1 MAVSIK
7 KCIFAAELQYCV
19 HDLIKRKKMAR
30 FIDPRVDWAF
40 KRIFGSEDTKEC
52 LITFLNGLFEDELV
66 INDVTF
72 AKTEKLGLR
81 PDDRG
86 VVFDVYCITNEGK
99 HVIVEMQKKEQE
111 YFADRALYY
120 TARAIVQQGVRG
132 IWDYHL
138 APVYTVCF
146 MDFVSSSPILKEFR
160 TDLVLTDLKTRQLVS
175 DRMRIVYL
183 QLPLFDKHTEAECM
197 DIFDCW
203 IYIVKN
209 MNMFEQMP
217 FSEKYP
223 VFRKLAEIGD
233 LRKLSREE
241 LELYDEDIKNMR
253 DIYATRKFDEK
264 RGMEK
269 GMAKGMEIGMAKGM
283 EKEKLATA
291 HRLLSMGLSDE
302 QVSTVTELPL
312 EEIQKLKEQA

>member
-1 MAVSIK
+1 M
-7 KCIFAAELQYCV
+7 QYCV

-66 INDVTF
+66 IKDVTF

-86 VVFDVYCITNEGK
+86 VVFDVYCVTNEGK

-120 TARAIVQQGVRG
+120 TARAIVQQGIRG

-146 MDFVSSSPILKEFR
+146 MDFVSESPMLKEFR
-160 TDLVLTDLKTRQLVS
+160 TDLVLTDLQTRQRVS

-269 GMAKGMEIGMAKGM
+269 GRAEGRAE
-283 EKEKLATA
+283 
-291 HRLLSMGLSDE
+291 GLC
-302 QVSTVTELPL
+302 
-312 EEIQKLKEQA
+312 

>member
-1 MAVSIK
+1 
-7 KCIFAAELQYCV
+7 
-19 HDLIKRKKMAR
+19 MAR

-66 INDVTF
+66 IKDVTF

-99 HVIVEMQKKEQE
+99 HVIV
-111 YFADRALYY
+111 
-120 TARAIVQQGVRG
+120 
-132 IWDYHL
+132 
-138 APVYTVCF
+138 
-146 MDFVSSSPILKEFR
+146 
-160 TDLVLTDLKTRQLVS
+160 
-175 DRMRIVYL
+175 

-264 RGMEK
+264 KGMEIGMEK
-269 GMAKGMEIGMAKGM
+269 GMAK
-283 EKEKLATA
+283 EKIATA
-291 HRLLSMGLSDE
+291 YRLLSMGLSDE
-302 QVSTVTELPL
+302 QVSTATELPL

>member
-1 MAVSIK
+1 
-7 KCIFAAELQYCV
+7 
-19 HDLIKRKKMAR
+19 MAR

-66 INDVTF
+66 IKDVTF

-86 VVFDVYCITNEGK
+86 VVFDVYCITDEGK
-99 HVIVEMQKKEQE
+99 HIIVEMQKKEQE

-120 TARAIVQQGVRG
+120 TARAIVQQGIRG

-146 MDFVSSSPILKEFR
+146 MDFVSQSPILKEFR
-160 TDLVLTDLKTRQLVS
+160 TDLVLTDLQTRQRVS

-264 RGMEK
+264 KGIEI

-291 HRLLSMGLSDE
+291 RRLLSMGLSDE

>member
-1 MAVSIK
+1 
-7 KCIFAAELQYCV
+7 
-19 HDLIKRKKMAR
+19 MAR

-66 INDVTF
+66 IKDVTF

-146 MDFVSSSPILKEFR
+146 MDFVSDSPVLKKFR
-160 TDLVLTDLKTRQLVS
+160 TDLVLTDLQTRQQVS

-264 RGMEK
+264 K
-269 GMAKGMEIGMAKGM
+269 GIEIGMAKGRAEGRAEGM
-283 EKEKLATA
+283 AKEKLATA
-291 HRLLSMGLSDE
+291 RRLLSMGLSDE
-302 QVSTVTELPL
+302 QVATATELPL
-312 EEIQKLKEQA
+312 EEIQKMKEQA

>member
-1 MAVSIK
+1 
-7 KCIFAAELQYCV
+7 
-19 HDLIKRKKMAR
+19 MAR

-66 INDVTF
+66 IKDVTF

-81 PDDRG
+81 PGDRG
-86 VVFDVYCITNEGK
+86 VVFDVYCVTNEDK

-146 MDFVSSSPILKEFR
+146 MDFVLDSPILKKFR
-160 TDLVLTDLKTRQLVS
+160 TDLVLTDLQTHQRVS

-203 IYIVKN
+203 IYIMKN

-269 GMAKGMEIGMAKGM
+269 GMAKGRAEGKVEGKAEGKAEVARNLLAMGMSWSQIM
-283 EKEKLATA
+283 QAT
-291 HRLLSMGLSDE
+291 GL
-302 QVSTVTELPL
+302 TED
-312 EEIQKLKEQA
+312 QLKQLQS

>member
-1 MAVSIK
+1 
-7 KCIFAAELQYCV
+7 
-19 HDLIKRKKMAR
+19 MAR

-66 INDVTF
+66 IKDVTF

-86 VVFDVYCITNEGK
+86 VVF
-99 HVIVEMQKKEQE
+99 
-111 YFADRALYY
+111 
-120 TARAIVQQGVRG
+120 
-132 IWDYHL
+132 
-138 APVYTVCF
+138 
-146 MDFVSSSPILKEFR
+146 
-160 TDLVLTDLKTRQLVS
+160 

-269 GMAKGMEIGMAKGM
+269 GMAK
-283 EKEKLATA
+283 EKIATA
-291 HRLLSMGLSDE
+291 YRLLSMGLSE
-302 QVSTVTELPL
+302 AQVSTATELPL
-312 EEIQKLKEQA
+312 EEIQKIRK

>member
-1 MAVSIK
+1 
-7 KCIFAAELQYCV
+7 
-19 HDLIKRKKMAR
+19 MAR

-66 INDVTF
+66 IKDVTF

-146 MDFVSSSPILKEFR
+146 MDFVSDSPVLKKFR
-160 TDLVLTDLKTRQLVS
+160 TDLVLTDLQTRQRVS

-283 EKEKLATA
+283 AKEKIATA

-312 EEIQKLKEQA
+312 EDIQKMRKK

>member
-1 MAVSIK
+1 
-7 KCIFAAELQYCV
+7 
-19 HDLIKRKKMAR
+19 MAR

-66 INDVTF
+66 IKDVTF

-86 VVFDVYCITNEGK
+86 VVFDVYCITNEDK
-99 HVIVEMQKKEQE
+99 HIIVEMQKKEQE

-146 MDFVSSSPILKEFR
+146 MDFVSDSPVLKKFR
-160 TDLVLTDLKTRQLVS
+160 TDLVLTDLQTRQRVS

-203 IYIVKN
+203 IYIMKN

-264 RGMEK
+264 K
-269 GMAKGMEIGMAKGM
+269 GIEIGMAKGRAEGRAEGM

-291 HRLLSMGLSDE
+291 RRLLSMGLSEE
-302 QVSTVTELPL
+302 QVSTATELPL
-312 EEIQKLKEQA
+312 EEIKKMREQA

>member
-1 MAVSIK
+1 
-7 KCIFAAELQYCV
+7 
-19 HDLIKRKKMAR
+19 MAR

-66 INDVTF
+66 IKDVTF

-86 VVFDVYCITNEGK
+86 VVFDVYCVTNEGK

-120 TARAIVQQGVRG
+120 TARAIVQQGIRG

-146 MDFVSSSPILKEFR
+146 MDFVSDSPVLKKFR
-160 TDLVLTDLKTRQLVS
+160 TDLVLTDLQTRQRVS

-183 QLPLFDKHTEAECM
+183 QLPLFDKQTEAECM

-264 RGMEK
+264 
-269 GMAKGMEIGMAKGM
+269 KGMEIGMAKGM
-283 EKEKLATA
+283 EKGMAKGIEKEKIATA
-291 HRLLSMGLSDE
+291 YRLLSMGLSDE
-302 QVSTVTELPL
+302 QVSTATELPL
-312 EEIQKLKEQA
+312 EEIQKMKE

>member
-1 MAVSIK
+1 
-7 KCIFAAELQYCV
+7 
-19 HDLIKRKKMAR
+19 MAR

-66 INDVTF
+66 IKDVTF

-99 HVIVEMQKKEQE
+99 HIIVEMQKKEQE

-146 MDFVSSSPILKEFR
+146 MDFVSSSPILKKFR
-160 TDLVLTDLKTRQLVS
+160 TDLVLTDLQTRQRVS

-203 IYIVKN
+203 IYIMKN

-269 GMAKGMEIGMAKGM
+269 GMIKGM
-283 EKEKLATA
+283 EKGMEKGMAKEKIATA
-291 HRLLSMGLSDE
+291 YRLLSMGLSE
-302 QVSTVTELPL
+302 TQVATATELPL
-312 EEIQKLKEQA
+312 EEIQKMKE

>member
-1 MAVSIK
+1 
-7 KCIFAAELQYCV
+7 
-19 HDLIKRKKMAR
+19 MAR

-66 INDVTF
+66 IKDVTF

-99 HVIVEMQKKEQE
+99 HVIV
-111 YFADRALYY
+111 
-120 TARAIVQQGVRG
+120 
-132 IWDYHL
+132 
-138 APVYTVCF
+138 
-146 MDFVSSSPILKEFR
+146 
-160 TDLVLTDLKTRQLVS
+160 
-175 DRMRIVYL
+175 

-269 GMAKGMEIGMAKGM
+269 
-283 EKEKLATA
+283 EKLATA
-291 HRLLSMGLSDE
+291 RRLLSMGLSDE
-302 QVSTVTELPL
+302 QVSTATELPL
-312 EEIQKLKEQA
+312 EEIQKMKEQA

>member
-1 MAVSIK
+1 
-7 KCIFAAELQYCV
+7 
-19 HDLIKRKKMAR
+19 MAR

-66 INDVTF
+66 IKDVTF

-86 VVFDVYCITNEGK
+86 VVFDVYCVTNEGK
-99 HVIVEMQKKEQE
+99 HIIVEMQKKEQE

-146 MDFVSSSPILKEFR
+146 MDFVSDSPVLKKFR
-160 TDLVLTDLKTRQLVS
+160 TDLVLTDLQTRQQVS

-264 RGMEK
+264 K
-269 GMAKGMEIGMAKGM
+269 GIEIGMAKGRAEGRAEGM

-302 QVSTVTELPL
+302 QVATATELPL

>member
-19 HDLIKRKKMAR
+19 HDLIKRKKMGR

-66 INDVTF
+66 IKDVTF

-86 VVFDVYCITNEGK
+86 VVFDVYCVTNEGK
-99 HVIVEMQKKEQE
+99 HIIVEMQKKEQE

-138 APVYTVCF
+138 APVYTVCV
-146 MDFVSSSPILKEFR
+146 MDFVSESPMLKEFR
-160 TDLVLTDLKTRQLVS
+160 TDLVLTDLQTRQRVS

-241 LELYDEDIKNMR
+241 L
-253 DIYATRKFDEK
+253 
-264 RGMEK
+264 
-269 GMAKGMEIGMAKGM
+269 
-283 EKEKLATA
+283 
-291 HRLLSMGLSDE
+291 
-302 QVSTVTELPL
+302 
-312 EEIQKLKEQA
+312 

>member
-1 MAVSIK
+1 
-7 KCIFAAELQYCV
+7 
-19 HDLIKRKKMAR
+19 MAR

-66 INDVTF
+66 IKDVTF

-99 HVIVEMQKKEQE
+99 HVIV
-111 YFADRALYY
+111 
-120 TARAIVQQGVRG
+120 
-132 IWDYHL
+132 
-138 APVYTVCF
+138 
-146 MDFVSSSPILKEFR
+146 
-160 TDLVLTDLKTRQLVS
+160 
-175 DRMRIVYL
+175 

-264 RGMEK
+264 KGMEIGMEK
-269 GMAKGMEIGMAKGM
+269 GMAK
-283 EKEKLATA
+283 EKIATA
-291 HRLLSMGLSDE
+291 YRLLSMGLSDE
-302 QVSTVTELPL
+302 QVSTATELPL
-312 EEIQKLKEQA
+312 EEIQKMKEQA

>member
-1 MAVSIK
+1 
-7 KCIFAAELQYCV
+7 
-19 HDLIKRKKMAR
+19 MAR

-66 INDVTF
+66 IKDVTF

-86 VVFDVYCITNEGK
+86 VVFDVYCVTNEGK
-99 HVIVEMQKKEQE
+99 HIIVEMQKKEQE

-146 MDFVSSSPILKEFR
+146 MDFVSDSPVLKKFR
-160 TDLVLTDLKTRQLVS
+160 TDLVLTDLQTRQQVS

-264 RGMEK
+264 K
-269 GMAKGMEIGMAKGM
+269 GIEIGMAKGRAEGRAEGM

-291 HRLLSMGLSDE
+291 RRLLSMGLSDE
-302 QVSTVTELPL
+302 QVATATELPL

>member
-1 MAVSIK
+1 
-7 KCIFAAELQYCV
+7 
-19 HDLIKRKKMAR
+19 MAR

-66 INDVTF
+66 IKDVTF

-86 VVFDVYCITNEGK
+86 VVFDVYCVTNEGK

-160 TDLVLTDLKTRQLVS
+160 TDLVLTDLQTRQRVS

-264 RGMEK
+264 RGMEI
-269 GMAKGMEIGMAKGM
+269 GMAKGMKKGMEKGM

-291 HRLLSMGLSDE
+291 RRLLSMGLSDE
-302 QVSTVTELPL
+302 QVSTATELPL

>member
-1 MAVSIK
+1 
-7 KCIFAAELQYCV
+7 
-19 HDLIKRKKMAR
+19 MAR

-66 INDVTF
+66 IKDVTF

-120 TARAIVQQGVRG
+120 TARAIVQQGIRG

-146 MDFVSSSPILKEFR
+146 MDFVSSSPILKKFR
-160 TDLVLTDLKTRQLVS
+160 TDLVLTDLQTRQRVS

>member
-1 MAVSIK
+1 
-7 KCIFAAELQYCV
+7 
-19 HDLIKRKKMAR
+19 MAR

-66 INDVTF
+66 IKDVTF

-86 VVFDVYCITNEGK
+86 VVFDVYCVTNEGK

-120 TARAIVQQGVRG
+120 TARAIVQQGIRG

-146 MDFVSSSPILKEFR
+146 MDFVSDSPMLKEFR
-160 TDLVLTDLKTRQLVS
+160 TDLVLTDLQTRQRVS

-264 RGMEK
+264 
-269 GMAKGMEIGMAKGM
+269 KGMEIGMAKGM
-283 EKEKLATA
+283 EKGMAKGIEKEKIATA
-291 HRLLSMGLSDE
+291 YRLLSMGLSDE
-302 QVSTVTELPL
+302 QVSTATELPL
-312 EEIQKLKEQA
+312 EEIQKMKE